1 MNNFA
6 EIVLIERFKK
16 VNYYSLSIN
25 GEQSLFSKFITKHTI
40 ENKEKLAHILKWIS
54 VIGDKIGS
62 KEFYFRNESETASTS
77 ALPPRI
83 GLIKDEP
90 MYIETDEDGI
100 SQTVPNNLRLYCM
113 RLSDNV
119 VFLFDG
125 DIKTARVAQECSNVK
140 PYFRQAN
147 LLTKLIDQAI
157 IDGDIQWN
165 PDHTDIVFEDDFCLI
180 W

>member
-1 MNNFA
+1 
-6 EIVLIERFKK
+6 
-16 VNYYSLSIN
+16 
-25 GEQSLFSKFITKHTI
+25 
-40 ENKEKLAHILKWIS
+40 
-54 VIGDKIGS
+54 
-62 KEFYFRNESETASTS
+62 
-77 ALPPRI
+77 
-83 GLIKDEP
+83 